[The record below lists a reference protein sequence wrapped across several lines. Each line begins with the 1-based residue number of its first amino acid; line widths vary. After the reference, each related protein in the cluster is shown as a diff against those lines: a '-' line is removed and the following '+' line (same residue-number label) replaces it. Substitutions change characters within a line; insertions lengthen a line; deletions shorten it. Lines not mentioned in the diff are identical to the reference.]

1 MDVVATTI
9 VEETGKIILACGLSC
24 CLSSVADAVI
34 TESET
39 AVDVA
44 ETVVC
49 GLSYCLS
56 AVADAAMAVADT
68 AMTVACGSSYYSSA
82 AVDSAMVVVD
92 VGAAVDAAVATT
104 AASSHLSKCSVDFL

>member
-24 CLSSVADAVI
+24 CLSSVADAAI

-56 AVADAAMAVADT
+56 
-68 AMTVACGSSYYSSA
+68 S
-82 AVDSAMVVVD
+82 VVD
-92 VGAAVDAAVATT
+92 VETTDLDAATDLAVAAKIYSFCFLIPTSKGAVATDST
-104 AASSHLSKCSVDFL
+104 FSKYL

>member
-24 CLSSVADAVI
+24 CLSSVADAAI

-56 AVADAAMAVADT
+56 
-68 AMTVACGSSYYSSA
+68 S
-82 AVDSAMVVVD
+82 VVD
-92 VGAAVDAAVATT
+92 VEIMDLDVAAKVYSFFLILTSKGAVATDST
-104 AASSHLSKCSVDFL
+104 FSKYL

>member
-24 CLSSVADAVI
+24 CLSSVADAAI

-56 AVADAAMAVADT
+56 SVVDAETMDLDVATDSAVAAKVYPS
-68 AMTVACGSSYYSSA
+68 VFSY
-82 AVDSAMVVVD
+82 
-92 VGAAVDAAVATT
+92 
-104 AASSHLSKCSVDFL
+104 

>member
-24 CLSSVADAVI
+24 CLSSVADAAI

-56 AVADAAMAVADT
+56 
-68 AMTVACGSSYYSSA
+68 S
-82 AVDSAMVVVD
+82 VVD
-92 VGAAVDAAVATT
+92 VETMDLDAATDLDVAAKVYSFFLILTSKGAVATDST
-104 AASSHLSKCSVDFL
+104 FSKYL

>member
-1 MDVVATTI
+1 MRT
-9 VEETGKIILACGLSC
+9 ILACGLSC
-24 CLSSVADAVI
+24 CLSSVADAAI

-56 AVADAAMAVADT
+56 
-68 AMTVACGSSYYSSA
+68 S
-82 AVDSAMVVVD
+82 VVD
-92 VGAAVDAAVATT
+92 VETTDLDAATDLDVAAKVYCFCFLILTSKGAVATDST
-104 AASSHLSKCSVDFL
+104 FSKYL

>member
-24 CLSSVADAVI
+24 CLSSVADAAI

-56 AVADAAMAVADT
+56 
-68 AMTVACGSSYYSSA
+68 S
-82 AVDSAMVVVD
+82 VVD
-92 VGAAVDAAVATT
+92 VETTDLDAATDLDVAAKVYSFCFLIPTSKGAVATDST
-104 AASSHLSKCSVDFL
+104 FSKYL

>member
-24 CLSSVADAVI
+24 CLSSVADAEI

-39 AVDVA
+39 AVDVV

-56 AVADAAMAVADT
+56 
-68 AMTVACGSSYYSSA
+68 S
-82 AVDSAMVVVD
+82 VVD
-92 VGAAVDAAVATT
+92 VETTDLAVAAKVYSFCFLILTSKGAVATDST
-104 AASSHLSKCSVDFL
+104 FSKYL

>member
-24 CLSSVADAVI
+24 CLSSVADAAI

-44 ETVVC
+44 ETVVY

-56 AVADAAMAVADT
+56 SVVDAETTDLDAATDLDVA
-68 AMTVACGSSYYSSA
+68 AKVYSFFILTSK
-82 AVDSAMVVVD
+82 
-92 VGAAVDAAVATT
+92 GAVATDST
-104 AASSHLSKCSVDFL
+104 FSKYL

>member
-56 AVADAAMAVADT
+56 
-68 AMTVACGSSYYSSA
+68 S
-82 AVDSAMVVVD
+82 VVD
-92 VGAAVDAAVATT
+92 VETTDLDAATDLDVAAKVYSFCFLILTSKGAVTT
-104 AASSHLSKCSVDFL
+104 DSTFSKYL

>member
-24 CLSSVADAVI
+24 CLSSVADAAI

-39 AVDVA
+39 AVDVV

-56 AVADAAMAVADT
+56 
-68 AMTVACGSSYYSSA
+68 S
-82 AVDSAMVVVD
+82 VVD
-92 VGAAVDAAVATT
+92 VETTDLDVAAKIYSFCFLILTSKGAVATDST
-104 AASSHLSKCSVDFL
+104 FSKYL